1 MDTPAVGALEDVWP
15 LQAELNRR
23 VGIDTHGLGA
33 ELAAAEQAG
42 RLDDAGD
49 IRVRV
54 GRALKNYLDA
64 LSAECHEMLECLAW
78 KHWYAE
84 AREGR
89 QHELRD
95 IQNAR
100 VEAVDMLFFWV
111 SICQLL
117 GLAPGDIYRLYAAK
131 LGINHRRQDEKR
143 SQADHARH
151 EPENRQ
157 VV

>member
-1 MDTPAVGALEDVWP
+1 
-15 LQAELNRR
+15 
-23 VGIDTHGLGA
+23 
-33 ELAAAEQAG
+33 
-42 RLDDAGD
+42 
-49 IRVRV
+49 
-54 GRALKNYLDA
+54 
-64 LSAECHEMLECLAW
+64 MLECLAW

-95 IQNAR
+95 VQNAR

-117 GLAPGDIYRLYAAK
+117 GLGPDDVCRLYAKK
-131 LGINHRRQDEKR
+131 LAINHRRRDQDR
-143 SQADHARH
+143 AQADHGSY
-151 EPENRQ
+151 EQENRS